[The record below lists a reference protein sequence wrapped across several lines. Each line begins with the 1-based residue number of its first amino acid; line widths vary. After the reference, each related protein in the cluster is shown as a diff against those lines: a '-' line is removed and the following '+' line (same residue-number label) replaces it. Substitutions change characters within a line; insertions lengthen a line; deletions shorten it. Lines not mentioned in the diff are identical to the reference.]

1 MDNQNLNIFLK
12 LLEKSG
18 SDMNNINS
26 FINNLQ
32 NNEMDKLKNIFIGKN
47 LYCTFDDKNMFDRSG
62 ERNIFCIAC
71 NDREITK
78 NNYDFIILK
87 DNDCDKPFILI
98 VEDKKIIDL
107 LSFIEFDKHFIHF
120 PNTLKFI
127 LSNNIYKL
135 NISYT
140 TRGRDLVRL
149 KNFIVVDFNKIVIN
163 FLDLSNVCN
172 KYIKL

>member
-1 MDNQNLNIFLK
+1 M
-12 LLEKSG
+12 
-18 SDMNNINS
+18 
-26 FINNLQ
+26 
-32 NNEMDKLKNIFIGKN
+32 
-47 LYCTFDDKNMFDRSG
+47 
-62 ERNIFCIAC
+62 
-71 NDREITK
+71 
-78 NNYDFIILK
+78 ILK

-107 LSFIEFDKHFIHF
+107 LSFTEFDKHFIHF

-135 NISYT
+135 NISYM
-140 TRGRDLVRL
+140 DCDNKLARL